1 MPLISKP
8 TTVEPPNNES
18 FGTAN
23 FFNYL
28 EVFFI
33 NFNMRGFSLLEEF
46 IIGGSTVAISMVFI
60 LTLLTLGIVI
70 EHNEKVDCS
79 FVACNK
85 CNFMMPLCTGETAGG
100 RRE

>member
-1 MPLISKP
+1 MPLISKQ

-23 FFNYL
+23 FF
-28 EVFFI
+28 FI
-33 NFNMRGFSLLEEF
+33 IWRFSLILRGTNLLKSMQMVHWKYFIMRGFSLLGEV
-46 IIGGSTVAISMVFI
+46 IIRGSTVAIRMAFI

-79 FVACNK
+79 YICSI
-85 CNFMMPLCTGETAGG
+85 
-100 RRE
+100 